1 MKIGESILN
10 IRKEQEMTQEEF
22 ASIFSVTRQTV
33 SNWENEKSYPD
44 LQTLVDISDRF
55 EISLDSMLKENVE
68 MVRKIDRERKL
79 SRYVKRGTI
88 AILGIIAFFCVI
100 WTILWYDTKQE
111 MERTF
116 QQGIDK
122 YGFSY
127 NTEEDAYQYP
137 YVLEE
142 EAGIRFALYPV
153 LMPGWLSFSLDA
165 YNQELICMVQRED
178 CLIQLEWYGKSG
190 ECVNVCIYDK
200 TGPWYLED
208 TEAKKL
214 LRDDEQLKE
223 VNHKAKEMCQN
234 LYKDFK

>member
-1 MKIGESILN
+1 MKIGESILDM
-10 IRKEQEMTQEEF
+10 RKKQEMTQEEF
-22 ASIFSVTRQTV
+22 AKIFSVTRQTV

-44 LQTLVDISDRF
+44 LQTLVDMSDRF
-55 EISLDSMLKENVE
+55 EISLDSMLKENIE
-68 MVRKIDRERKL
+68 MVRKIDREQKL

-88 AILGIIAFFCVI
+88 AFLGIIAVFCVI

-111 MERTF
+111 MERAF

-122 YGFSY
+122 YGFAY

-142 EAGIRFALYPV
+142 GEGIRFALYQV
-153 LMPGWLSFSLDA
+153 QMPGWFSFSLEA
-165 YNQELICMVQRED
+165 YNQELICMVQQED
-178 CLIQLEWYGKSG
+178 CLVEIGWYGK
-190 ECVNVCIYDK
+190 NVDYVDICIYDK
-200 TGPWYLED
+200 TGLRYLED

-234 LYKDFK
+234 LYNE